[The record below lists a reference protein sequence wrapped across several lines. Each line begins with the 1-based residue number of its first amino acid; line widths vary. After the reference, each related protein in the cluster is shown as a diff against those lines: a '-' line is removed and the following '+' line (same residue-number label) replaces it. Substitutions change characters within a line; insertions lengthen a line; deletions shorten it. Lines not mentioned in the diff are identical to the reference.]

1 MQNRRAPPAGTGDRR
16 GSNATAPVIPDH
28 AGFKPA
34 SERMTPAE
42 QAAISDA
49 SVLRN
54 RPARRRVSKHQIII
68 ASYVTD
74 EHVASSGR
82 ITRSDRQQ
90 SVRGLASFQLM
101 SSADATVAAT
111 DGWLTPGVTGIGV
124 ASLLSDAGHEVPTS
138 LLPSLLTSTLGA
150 SASVLGVIEGVSDA
164 LAGVARL
171 GGGALADD
179 PSRRRAVA
187 VGGYAATAVLSA
199 ATGGATAVWQVGALR
214 AGAWTARGL
223 RVPSRNALL
232 ADVVPPAAYGR
243 AYGFERAMD
252 NLGAIAGPLLAIGLV
267 ATVGTRW
274 AIGLSAIPGLLAA
287 LAIIYA
293 IRHTTAVQSRERA
306 PIRLRIAPVL
316 HGDLRR
322 LFAGISAF
330 ELGNCAATLM
340 ICEQHNCSNRDTAT
354 TGQRP
359 SRSVSMSPT
368 TSLPR

>member
-1 MQNRRAPPAGTGDRR
+1 
-16 GSNATAPVIPDH
+16 
-28 AGFKPA
+28 
-34 SERMTPAE
+34 MTPAE